1 MRYWA
6 KQFEAYIANWPS
18 LASQYKSLPEWSKRD
33 CANAMKLWVELGHV
47 KTTRSIKEKNNVAIP
62 TIPQPEGRGQQIP
75 EVQP

>member
-47 KTTRSIKEKNNVAIP
+47 KT
-62 TIPQPEGRGQQIP
+62 QPEK
-75 EVQP
+75 V